1 MTGGSPG
8 GNVCFSW
15 LRQRLHTLP
24 LLCPALWPP
33 PSLPNPPVPHVR
45 LSGSVMRSSGASA
58 APGCT
63 FGPRCSAEG
72 ILFAIPSR
80 PNLPSGRKECCPLR
94 EADVKMGVSSQ
105 TCWMHLAPSA
115 QKDTDFGDG
124 HCPISPTGLTSLL
137 LLLPPLHASRRSTR
151 IHHTYTSH
159 IAPQPLKKA
168 DAGCN
173 QRG

>member
-15 LRQRLHTLP
+15 LRRRRLHTLP
-24 LLCPALWPP
+24 LLRAAPWPP
-33 PSLPNPPVPHVR
+33 PSLPNPPVPRVR
-45 LSGSVMRSSGASA
+45 SSGSVTRSSGASA
-58 APGCT
+58 AACCT
-63 FGPRCSAEG
+63 LGARFSAHD
-72 ILFAIPSR
+72 ILFATPSR
-80 PNLPSGRKECCPLR
+80 PKLPPGRKERCPVR

-115 QKDTDFGDG
+115 QKDTDFGDS
-124 HCPISPTGLTSLL
+124 HCPMFPTGLRSLL
-137 LLLPPLHASRRSTR
+137 LLPLLPPLQCITSL
-151 IHHTYTSH
+151 HTYTSH
-159 IAPQPLKKA
+159 VAPPPLKKA